1 MPPET
6 VAIAA
11 DHAGVELK
19 RLLVEELRAAG
30 FVPNDLG
37 TDSDASVDYPD
48 FAFAVAREV
57 TSGRA
62 ALGVLICGT
71 GIGMS
76 IAANRHPGIRA
87 ALCTHGL
94 MARFSREHNDANVL
108 VLGSRVIGSEIAR
121 ECLHQFLTTA
131 YAGGRHAGRVAKLTS
146 PDFEET
152 AR

>member
-1 MPPET
+1 LPRDII
-6 VAIAA
+6 AIAA

-19 RLLVEELRAAG
+19 RLLVEELRVAG
-30 FVPNDLG
+30 FEPNDLG
-37 TDSDASVDYPD
+37 TNSDASVDYPD

-57 TSGRA
+57 ASARA
-62 ALGVLICGT
+62 AYGILICGT

-76 IAANRHPGIRA
+76 IAANRHPGVRA

-121 ECLHQFLTTA
+121 ECLHQFLTTSH
-131 YAGGRHAGRVAKLTS
+131 AGGRHAARVAKLTN
-146 PDFEET
+146 PHFEE
-152 AR
+152 AAQ